1 MANHLPPTV
10 EEDQNDERVQDGSDV
25 LSTSQEQ
32 SSDPPEDF
40 LRNAPTFPLEE
51 DDSPEKGEAEKDASS
66 SAEPKPGLIEKIMV
80 KLGLNPIILMSMFKS
95 VSRRLHISHLLLFP
109 RRTH

>member
-51 DDSPEKGEAEKDASS
+51 DDSPEKDASS

-95 VSRRLHISHLLLFP
+95 VSLRLHISHLLLFP